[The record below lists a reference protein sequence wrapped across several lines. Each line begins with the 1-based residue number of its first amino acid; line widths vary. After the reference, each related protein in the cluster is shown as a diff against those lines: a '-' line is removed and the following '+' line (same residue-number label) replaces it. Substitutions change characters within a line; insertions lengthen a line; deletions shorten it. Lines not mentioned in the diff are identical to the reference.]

1 MCIYRAVRK
10 TTTPKIT
17 NKIAFTI
24 MLYFNFVFILFSVST
39 KIEIFRRNMATG
51 ATEVD
56 KKSEAHSRSAVRLAD
71 VII

>member
-1 MCIYRAVRK
+1 
-10 TTTPKIT
+10 
-17 NKIAFTI
+17 

-51 ATEVD
+51 ATEVE